1 MEEESKRG
9 EEKEE
14 TGRGEGQE
22 EPGRRAEKRVEE
34 ETGKWGV
41 GEENVGRESGKGG
54 IESGE
59 FE

>member
-9 EEKEE
+9 EEK
-14 TGRGEGQE
+14 E

-41 GEENVGRESGKGG
+41 GEENVGRES
-54 IESGE
+54 
-59 FE
+59 